1 MGGLPQGISIAT
13 SASLA
18 NLEKITFH
26 EISDSID
33 RRGQII
39 TFIFRRFKNYEYQ
52 RYICI
57 TTVRTIVSFL
67 APHFQFMDTNEYS
80 DNEQNDCWIFSEMR
94 ETDDFRIIV
103 DHKYWTQKQIVAFKG
118 IVLALAELYDVEVE
132 DNSNY

>member
-1 MGGLPQGISIAT
+1 MGLPQGIKIAT
-13 SASLA
+13 STSLA
-18 NLEKITFH
+18 DLEKVTFH

-33 RRGQII
+33 RRGRIV
-39 TFIFRRFKNYEYQ
+39 TFIFRRFENYEYQ

-57 TTVRTIVSFL
+57 TTVRALVSFL

-80 DNEQNDCWIFSEMR
+80 YDEQNDCWIFSEMR

-103 DHKYWTQKQIVAFKG
+103 NHKYWTDKQIFTFKK
-118 IVLALAELYDVEVE
+118 IVLALAYLYDAEVE